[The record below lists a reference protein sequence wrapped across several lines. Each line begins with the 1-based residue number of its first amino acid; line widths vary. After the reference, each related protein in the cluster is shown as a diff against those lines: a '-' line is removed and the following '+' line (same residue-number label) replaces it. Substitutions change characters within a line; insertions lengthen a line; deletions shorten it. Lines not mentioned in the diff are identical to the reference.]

1 MRKLLSLCVGV
12 LLFTGC
18 ATGSHD
24 TQKSSLGVPRPFS
37 ALEAVIDAPGTVTVE
52 TIASS
57 DWAADRG
64 GLINLQHPRAQA
76 AGLTPGQEPVQVYF
90 HVLKHPT
97 QGTFL
102 IETGVERAMRDAP
115 TQAAFGAMADS
126 LKGMKF
132 NMPLGEWLA
141 QQKEAPRGVFLTHL
155 HFDHIS
161 GMADVPAKTD
171 VYTGPGELA
180 ASEHADAMIRE
191 GTQRALQGKNPI
203 REWAYEADAAGR
215 FAGVVDIFG
224 DGSVWALWVPGHTPG
239 STAYLVRTPQGP
251 VLLTGDACHTRWGW
265 EHDVEPGTFSEDIAR
280 SAGSLAQLRRLA
292 AEHPALDVRFGHQ
305 R

>member
-18 ATGSHD
+18 ATSSHD
-24 TQKSSLGVPRPFS
+24 TQKSSLGTPRPFS

-57 DWAADRG
+57 DWEADRG

-76 AGLTPGQEPVQVYF
+76 AGLTAGPEPVQVYF

-132 NMPLGEWLA
+132 NMPLGDWLA

-161 GMADVPAKTD
+161 GMADVPAKTA
-171 VYTGPGELA
+171 VYMGPGELA
-180 ASEHADAMIRE
+180 SIEHADAVVRE
-191 GTQRALQGKNPI
+191 GTQRALQGKGSLQ
-203 REWAYEADAAGR
+203 EWAYEADAAGR
-215 FAGVVDIFG
+215 FAGVVDVFG

-251 VLLTGDACHTRWGW
+251 VLFTGDACHTRWGW

-280 SAGSLAQLRRLA
+280 SAGSLAQLRRLV
-292 AEHPALDVRFGHQ
+292 AEHPAVDVRFGHQ

>member
-1 MRKLLSLCVGV
+1 MRKLLSLCVGA

-18 ATGSHD
+18 APDSHD

-57 DWAADRG
+57 DWEADRG

-132 NMPLGEWLA
+132 NMPLGDWLA
-141 QQKEAPRGVFLTHL
+141 QQKEAPRAVFLTHL
-155 HFDHIS
+155 HFDHVS

-180 ASEHADAMIRE
+180 AIEHADAVIRE
-191 GTQRALQGKNPI
+191 GTQRALQGKNPL

-292 AEHPALDVRFGHQ
+292 AEHPAMDVRFGHQ

>member
-1 MRKLLSLCVGV
+1 MRHLLSLCVAV

-18 ATGSHD
+18 ATSSHD
-24 TQKSSLGVPRPFS
+24 TQTSTLGVARPFP
-37 ALEAVIDAPGTVTVE
+37 ALEAVIDAPGPVTLE

-57 DWAADRG
+57 EWVADRG
-64 GLINLQHPRAQA
+64 GLINLNHPRAQA
-76 AGLTPGQEPVQVYF
+76 AGLTPGPEPVQIYF

-115 TQAAFGAMADS
+115 TQSAFGAMADS
-126 LKGMKF
+126 FKGMTF
-132 NMPLGEWLA
+132 PMPLGDWLA
-141 QQKEAPRGVFLTHL
+141 QQQEAPRGVFLTHL

-161 GMADVPAKTD
+161 GMADVPEKTA
-171 VYTGPGELA
+171 VYTGPGEMA
-180 ASEHADAMIRE
+180 AIGHADAMTQE
-191 GTQRALQGKNPI
+191 GTRRALQGKGPL
-203 REWAYEADAAGR
+203 REWAYAADASGR
-215 FAGVVDIFG
+215 FDGVVDIFG

-265 EHDVEPGTFSEDIAR
+265 EHDVEPGTFSSDIPR
-280 SAGSLAQLRRLA
+280 SVGSLAQMRRLA
-292 AEHPALDVRFGHQ
+292 AEHPSLDVRFGHQ